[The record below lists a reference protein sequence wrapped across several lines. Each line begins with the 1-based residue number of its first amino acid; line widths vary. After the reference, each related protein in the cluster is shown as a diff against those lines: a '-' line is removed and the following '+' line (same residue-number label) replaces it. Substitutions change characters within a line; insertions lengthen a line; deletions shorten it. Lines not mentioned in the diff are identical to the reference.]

1 MKIKKVDMKRITS
14 ANDHWINIFY
24 FNSYFSE
31 VLHNFEFIIK
41 TTLLYQ
47 STTNDNY
54 FCFSN
59 KNLIY

>member
-1 MKIKKVDMKRITS
+1 MKRITS

-31 VLHNFEFIIK
+31 ILYNFEFIIK